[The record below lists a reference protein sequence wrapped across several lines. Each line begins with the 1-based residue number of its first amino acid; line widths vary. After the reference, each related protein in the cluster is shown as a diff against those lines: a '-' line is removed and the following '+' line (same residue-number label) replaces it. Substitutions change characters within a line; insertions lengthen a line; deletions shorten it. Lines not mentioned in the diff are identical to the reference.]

1 MADPKECAA
10 VGALQ
15 RPRRTPEDDRFTG
28 NWYNYTNCGKYDH
41 IRAFTVETP
50 RRGVSTE
57 FMIVLQAIDIITK
70 NLPSKSSNN
79 FFTGLTQ
86 NLTPA
91 PLRRRGGNSVSP
103 PHSGRGRGVGCF
115 ENA

>member
-10 VGALQ
+10 VGALR

-50 RRGVSTE
+50 RRGRAVK
-57 FMIVLQAIDIITK
+57 F
-70 NLPSKSSNN
+70 
-79 FFTGLTQ
+79 
-86 NLTPA
+86 
-91 PLRRRGGNSVSP
+91 
-103 PHSGRGRGVGCF
+103 
-115 ENA
+115 